1 MAQDMTAPKDIV
13 PRDIAPRDI
22 AHGDI
27 APTTRPQATAT
38 LRAYRADW
46 THFAAWCAEH
56 AITPIPATAGDVAA
70 YLESLHTYA
79 PATIRRRLAAI
90 GKMHRF
96 NNLPWKVG
104 EPVIRAALHA
114 ALEAAAPQ
122 VAAQPEI
129 LTAAQLR
136 AMVERCDDSARGR
149 RDRCLLIFGFAGALR
164 RSELVGLMVED
175 VRLTPGG
182 VVMRIRDGAAA
193 DPATVGDAPV
203 GEDVTM
209 PQRPDDLPLCPAH
222 AFAAWQK
229 VAHRQTG
236 PLFRPIS
243 KGGRTGGRAL
253 TPFAVTRIL
262 QRRAA
267 LADLDASYA
276 ARLSAHALRAGYIVD
291 ALSRGIDVEEVRHHT
306 RHRDPRAMLAYVRAS
321 AP

>member
-1 MAQDMTAPKDIV
+1 MNAHDAPATV
-13 PRDIAPRDI
+13 AASAPASDP
-22 AHGDI
+22 
-27 APTTRPQATAT
+27 APGARPQALAT

-46 THFAAWCAEH
+46 THFAAWCERHDVRAV
-56 AITPIPATAGDVAA
+56 PAAAADVAA
-70 YLESLHTYA
+70 YLRSLHEYA

-96 NNLPWKVG
+96 NNLPWKVSD
-104 EPVIRAALHA
+104 PVIRAALHDALQA
-114 ALEAAAPQ
+114 AQSP
-122 VAAQPEI
+122 VAAEPEI

-136 AMVERCDDSARGR
+136 VMVERCDASARGL

-175 VRLTPGG
+175 VRVTHDAVILHLHHGDQG
-182 VVMRIRDGAAA
+182 DVEGAAA
-193 DPATVGDAPV
+193 
-203 GEDVTM
+203 VTM
-209 PQRPDDLPLCPAH
+209 PQRPDDPLLCPAR

-243 KGGRTGGRAL
+243 KGGRAGGRAL
-253 TPFAVTRIL
+253 TPFAVNRIL

-267 LADLDASYA
+267 LADIDPSCV

-291 ALSRGIDVEEVRHHT
+291 ALTRGVDAQEIRRHT
-306 RHRDPRAMLAYVRAS
+306 RHRDPRGMMAYVRISAS
-321 AP
+321 

>member
-1 MAQDMTAPKDIV
+1 MAQDMTA
-13 PRDIAPRDI
+13 
-22 AHGDI
+22 HGDS
-27 APTTRPQATAT
+27 PSLTRPQATAT

-46 THFAAWCAEH
+46 THFAAWCAQH
-56 AITPIPATAGDVAA
+56 GVRPIPATAGDVAA
-70 YLESLHTYA
+70 YLGSLQDYA

-96 NNLPWKVG
+96 NNQPWKVSD
-104 EPVIRAALHA
+104 PVIRAALHA
-114 ALEAAAPQ
+114 ALEAATPQ
-122 VAAQPEI
+122 VAPRPEI
-129 LTAAQLR
+129 LTPAQLR

-149 RDRCLLIFGFAGALR
+149 RDRCLLVFGFAGALR

-175 VRLTPGG
+175 VRIVPHG
-182 VVMRIRDGAAA
+182 VVLHVRNRAASVRAGA
-193 DPATVGDAPV
+193 DDMPE

-209 PQRPDDLPLCPAH
+209 PQRPDDLLLCPAD

-243 KGGRTGGRAL
+243 KGDRAGGRAL

-267 LADLDASYA
+267 LADLDAGYA
-276 ARLSAHALRAGYIVD
+276 ARLSAHALRAGHIVD
-291 ALSRGIDVEEVRHHT
+291 ALARGVDVEEVRRHT
-306 RHRDPRAMLAYVRAS
+306 RHRDPRGMLAYVRAS

>member
-1 MAQDMTAPKDIV
+1 MAQDMTAQ
-13 PRDIAPRDI
+13 A
-22 AHGDI
+22 GG
-27 APTTRPQATAT
+27 APTIRPQATAT

-46 THFAAWCAEH
+46 THFAAWCADH
-56 AITPIPATAGDVAA
+56 GIRPIPATPGDVAA

-122 VAAQPEI
+122 VTSPPEI
-129 LTAAQLR
+129 LTVAQLR

-182 VVMRIRDGAAA
+182 VVMRIRDGAAP
-193 DPATVGDAPV
+193 DPAAVAAAPV
-203 GEDVTM
+203 GEEVTM
-209 PQRPDDLPLCPAH
+209 PQRPDDLTLCPAH

-243 KGGRTGGRAL
+243 KSGRAGGRAL

-267 LADLDASYA
+267 LADLDAGYA
-276 ARLSAHALRAGYIVD
+276 ARLSAHALRAGYIAD

-321 AP
+321 LP